1 MTNLSECCI
10 FVVQL
15 GKSLCVIC
23 LFNQKQKIMPNWVK
37 HNVTIKGSKEEI
49 ARCYEQITKGENGF
63 SFKNIIPMPERLNIT
78 CGNYAYIAEK
88 WATANEEE
96 RKAIEEKNKITTDEQ
111 RAELQKYVDNIT
123 DYGFSTWYDWSIHN
137 WGTKWD
143 ACEADCDCYE
153 QIITI
158 TFDTAWSTPVP
169 IFIELSKQ
177 YPSFVICVEY
187 ADEDLG
193 CNCGTY
199 AIWEGK
205 IQEEESKD
213 LEFACEMWCI
223 DPEELDF
230 YDGSD
235 DEESESESD

>member
-1 MTNLSECCI
+1 
-10 FVVQL
+10 
-15 GKSLCVIC
+15 
-23 LFNQKQKIMPNWVK
+23 MPNWVK
-37 HNVTIKGSKEEI
+37 HHVTIKGSKEDI

-63 SFKNIIPMPERLNIT
+63 SFKNIIPMPESLNVTSGSIS
-78 CGNYAYIAEK
+78 YIAEK
-88 WATANEEE
+88 WAKANEQE
-96 RKAIEEKNKITTDEQ
+96 RKEIEEKKTDEEMAQ
-111 RAELQKYVDNIT
+111 IHQIADNIAK
-123 DYGFSTWYDWSIHN
+123 YGYPTWYEWCIDK

-143 ACEADCDCYE
+143 ACDADCDCYE

-199 AIWEGK
+199 AIWEGE

-230 YDGSD
+230 YNEDNDDGSD
-235 DEESESESD
+235 DEESESKSD